1 MLNLIQFKQYC
12 KIDSLKK
19 KCPNV
24 VNNLENQENVGELIL
39 KINTQVKLHE
49 NSNEKKLFKTCGHI
63 QKEGKCFNLGSKRI
77 KL

>member
-1 MLNLIQFKQYC
+1 MFNLIEFKQHC
-12 KIDSLKK
+12 KINSLKK

-24 VNNLENQENVGELIL
+24 VNNLENHENVGELIP

-49 NSNEKKLFKTCGHI
+49 NSNEKNKIRTCGHI